1 MPQVQLGKIERIP
14 VRDVWRHEAL
24 DFTKWLAQEENLTQL
39 GEACSIDLEFVDVES
54 AVGSFAVDI
63 FAKESGS
70 DRRVVIE
77 NQLED
82 TNHDH
87 LGKIITYAAGKDA
100 EVVIWVVAR
109 ARDEHRK
116 AIEWLNEH
124 TDDECSFFLV
134 EIEVWRIGDSQ
145 MAPRF
150 NVVES
155 PNEWARVEKAKTG
168 LSDTRTTQLGY
179 WQAYREAALSDP
191 SFSKVMR
198 PQKALAQH
206 WSNISVQTSRY
217 HLVLLA
223 LIQKRRIGVEVCIS
237 KDKAFGKVVFLHLAE
252 LEQLLGVKG
261 EPYEAEKSCGIRFYR
276 EGCDIKGKPEM
287 WSAFIDWQLRAAVQ
301 LRQAMLSIDN
311 DNPAE
316 MTE

>member
-1 MPQVQLGKIERIP
+1 MPQVQLGRIERVP
-14 VRDVWRHEAL
+14 VRDVWRHEAQ
-24 DFTKWLAQEENLTQL
+24 DFTKWLAKEENLTQL
-39 GEACSIDLEFVDVES
+39 GSACSMDLELVDTES

-63 FAKESGS
+63 FARETGS

-87 LGKIITYAAGKDA
+87 LGKIITYAAGKNA
-100 EVVIWVVAR
+100 AVVIWIVAR

-150 NVVES
+150 SVVES

-168 LSDTRTTQLGY
+168 QSNTETTQLGY

-191 SFSKVMR
+191 EFAKVMR
-198 PQKALAQH
+198 PQKAKAQH
-206 WSNISVQTSRY
+206 WSDVSVSTSRY
-217 HLVLLA
+217 HLA
-223 LIQKRRIGVEVCIS
+223 LHAQIQKRRIGIEVCIPN
-237 KDKAFGKVVFLHLAE
+237 DKEFGKVVFTHQKE
-252 LEQLLGVKG
+252 LEDLLALKG
-261 EPYEAEKSCGIRFYR
+261 EPYDATKSCGIRFFR
-276 EGCDIKGKPEM
+276 EGCDVTGRPDM
-287 WSAFIDWQLRAAVQ
+287 WGDYIAWQLCAAVK
-301 LRQAMLSIDN
+301 LRQAMLAIDQE
-311 DNPAE
+311 NPAISSE
-316 MTE
+316 